1 MTALFTAP
9 AAEHDVEPE
18 PQLFLMV
25 WDVGSCI
32 GRIAPAVVE
41 RRRNGIVRLRVGSE
55 LLILGEAEVA
65 ERQRRAEEARLWD
78 VRERARQGG
87 TRG

>member
-9 AAEHDVEPE
+9 AADHDVEPE

-25 WDVGSCI
+25 WDVGSCR
-32 GRIAPAVVE
+32 GRVAPAVVE
-41 RRRNGIVRLRVGSE
+41 RRCNGIVRLRVGGE
-55 LLILGEAEVA
+55 VLLLGEDDVA